1 MTILHVVAGLPPEGG
16 GLSEVVPG
24 YCRGLAKAGC
34 IVHLATLDGPL
45 SATVARA
52 RQAGV
57 NVHLF
62 RPAFRHTIL
71 YSGALRRGLSSL
83 VQCADLVHVH
93 SNWTFPVWWACHTA
107 LCQQKPLVMSPHGC
121 LFPERLRRSRGRK
134 YMAGVCFDD
143 RYLRRA
149 ACLHATAAPEQDA
162 FRAYGLDGPV
172 AVIPNGVEMES
183 FDGPG
188 DGSDFRSRFP
198 ACGDKRLLLYLS
210 RLDPIK
216 GLDLLIAAWTR
227 LAPQFPA
234 WHLVIAGPDERGCE
248 AIARSALR
256 SAGREESVTF
266 CGPLYGADRL
276 DALRAC
282 ELFVLPS
289 RNENFGIA
297 VAEAAYVGRPVIT
310 THGTPWEGLPQHGAG
325 WWVPTDTDAL
335 HAALSAA
342 LALDTTAL
350 LAMGA
355 RGRDWIAQDFAWPHV
370 ARRLLEAYEWILG
383 RRAQPAFVSD

>member
-1 MTILHVVAGLPPEGG
+1 M
-16 GLSEVVPG
+16 
-24 YCRGLAKAGC
+24 
-34 IVHLATLDGPL
+34 VHLATLDGPL
-45 SATVARA
+45 AGTVAHA
-52 RQAGV
+52 RDAGV
-57 NVHLF
+57 ITHLF
-62 RPAFRHTIL
+62 RPDFRHTIL
-71 YSGALRRGLSSL
+71 YSDALRRELPAL
-83 VQCADLVHVH
+83 VRQVDLVHVH

-107 LCQQKPLVMSPHGC
+107 LHQRKPLVMSPQGC

-134 YMAGVCFDD
+134 YLAGVCFDN

-149 ACLHATAAPEQDA
+149 ACLHATAASERDA

-172 AVIPNGVEMES
+172 AVIPNGVDTEA

-188 DGSDFRSRFP
+188 DGSDFRARFST
-198 ACGDKRLLLYLS
+198 CGDKRLLLYLS

-227 LAPQFPA
+227 LATQFPA
-234 WHLVIAGPDERGCE
+234 WHLVIAGPDERRCE
-248 AIARSALR
+248 AIARGALR

-310 THGTPWEGLPQHGAG
+310 THGMPWDGLTSRGAG
-325 WWVPTDTDAL
+325 WWVPADAEGL
-335 HAALSAA
+335 HVALAEA
-342 LALDTTAL
+342 LALDAAAL
-350 LAMGA
+350 RAMGA
-355 RGRDWIAQDFAWPHV
+355 RGRVWVEQEFTWPRIGRQMLDV
-370 ARRLLEAYEWILG
+370 YQWILG
-383 RRAQPAFVSD
+383 RGERSECVRVISPGGQRRG